1 MKKTKIL
8 KIMLAMLMII
18 IQLLSLNN
26 NVKAANIGETKD
38 LERGELG
45 YYCVQKWNGTR
56 WIYLTYNQTFYT
68 DNDGQRYI
76 AYCLCPGLPGVG
88 YVSGEKETYQV
99 NINKLLD
106 DDVIWR
112 VLKNGYP
119 NKSIDELGVETADDA
134 YFATM
139 QAINSI
145 LRGYSLEQARE
156 LYCVGQFSI
165 NGENYEDIQ
174 RRGNKTLNAMFNL
187 IDIGLNGTETR
198 EQFLQISI
206 IQETDFI
213 KENDEYYSQTFS
225 VQSASEISEYR
236 IENVE
241 KLPDGAI
248 ITDENGNK
256 KQCFSGGE
264 KFKVII
270 PVNQIINDISGKIH
284 IKAIQK
290 NYPIYYGASSIEG
303 FQDYALCNNSYSEVN
318 VESDIYVQTNKSKLI
333 IIKVDRET
341 HKPINGVKFKITS
354 AEGNTEVY
362 TTNNDG
368 KIIIENQKPGLYII
382 KEIETNS
389 KYNLLKDEM
398 KVQLRYNETKEITIE
413 NELKKGNIKVVKVDK
428 DNNKIKLEGVKFQLK
443 NEKGEVVKEGVTD
456 KNGELVFSNLLVGK
470 YELLEIRTK
479 QGYDLMNDEVYV
491 NVETD
496 KTNEIKIENKKTK
509 IPEKKEELE
518 KVEIEE
524 LPVAEKTVKQLP
536 KTELPKTGESK
547 FPYAMVGT
555 LIMIG
560 VYNIIAII
568 RKIIK
573 KQHDK

>member
-8 KIMLAMLMII
+8 KIMLAMIMII

-45 YYCVQKWNGTR
+45 YYCVQKWNGSR

-68 DNDGQRYI
+68 DTDGQRYI

-119 NKSIDELGVETADDA
+119 NKSLDELGVETADDA

-156 LYCVGQFSI
+156 LYSVGQFAI
-165 NGENYEDIQ
+165 NGESYEDIQ
-174 RRGNKTLNAMFNL
+174 RRGNKTLNTMFNL

-225 VQSASEISEYR
+225 IQSASEISEYK
-236 IENVE
+236 IENIE
-241 KLPDGAI
+241 NLPGGAI
-248 ITDENGNK
+248 VTDESGNQ

-270 PVNQIINDISGKIH
+270 PINQIIDDISGKIH

-318 VESDIYVQTNKSKLI
+318 VESDIYVQTNKSKLA
-333 IIKVDRET
+333 IIKVDSET
-341 HKPINGVKFKITS
+341 HKPIKGVKFKITS

-398 KVQLRYNETKEITIE
+398 KVELRYNETKEVTIE

-428 DNNKIKLEGVKFQLK
+428 DNNQIKLEGVKFQLK
-443 NEKGEVVKEGVTD
+443 NDKGEVIKEGVTD

-479 QGYDLMNDEVYV
+479 QGYDLMNDEVYI

-496 KTNEIKIENKKTK
+496 KTNEIKIENEKTK
-509 IPEKKEELE
+509 IPEKKEEPE
-518 KVEIEE
+518 KIEIEE

>member
-398 KVQLRYNETKEITIE
+398 KVELRYNETKEITIE

-428 DNNKIKLEGVKFQLK
+428 DNNQIKLEGVKFQLK

-518 KVEIEE
+518 KIEIEE

>member
-333 IIKVDRET
+333 IIKVDSET
-341 HKPINGVKFKITS
+341 HRPINGVKFKITS

-479 QGYDLMNDEVYV
+479 QGYELMNDEVYV

-496 KTNEIKIENKKTK
+496 KTNEITIENKKTK

-518 KVEIEE
+518 KIEIEE

>member
-119 NKSIDELGVETADDA
+119 NKSIDELGVETTDDA

-333 IIKVDRET
+333 IIKVDSET
-341 HKPINGVKFKITS
+341 HRPINGVKFKITS

-368 KIIIENQKPGLYII
+368 KVIIENQKPGLYII

-398 KVQLRYNETKEITIE
+398 KVELRYNETEKVTIE

-428 DNNKIKLEGVKFQLK
+428 DNNQIKLEGVKFQLK

-509 IPEKKEELE
+509 IPEKKEKLE
-518 KVEIEE
+518 KIEIEE

>member
-333 IIKVDRET
+333 IIKVDSET
-341 HKPINGVKFKITS
+341 HRPINGVKFKITS

-496 KTNEIKIENKKTK
+496 KTNEITIENKKTK

-518 KVEIEE
+518 KIEIEE

>member
-333 IIKVDRET
+333 IIKVDSET

-428 DNNKIKLEGVKFQLK
+428 DNNQIKLEGVKFQLK
-443 NEKGEVVKEGVTD
+443 NDKGEVVKEDVTD

-479 QGYDLMNDEVYV
+479 QGYELMNDEVYV

-496 KTNEIKIENKKTK
+496 KTNEITIENKKTK

-518 KVEIEE
+518 KIEIEE

>member
-333 IIKVDRET
+333 IIKVDSET

-428 DNNKIKLEGVKFQLK
+428 DNNQIKLEGVKFQLK

-479 QGYDLMNDEVYV
+479 QGYELMNDEVYV

-496 KTNEIKIENKKTK
+496 KTNEITIENKKTK

-518 KVEIEE
+518 KIEIEE

>member
-333 IIKVDRET
+333 IIKVDSET
-341 HKPINGVKFKITS
+341 HRPINGVKFKITS

-398 KVQLRYNETKEITIE
+398 KVELRYNETKEITIE

-496 KTNEIKIENKKTK
+496 KTNEITIENKKTK

-518 KVEIEE
+518 KIEIEE

>member
-333 IIKVDRET
+333 IIKVDSET

-428 DNNKIKLEGVKFQLK
+428 DNNQIKLEGVKFQLK
-443 NEKGEVVKEGVTD
+443 NDKGEVVKEDVTD

-479 QGYDLMNDEVYV
+479 QGYELMNDEVYV

>member
-333 IIKVDRET
+333 IIKVDSET

-428 DNNKIKLEGVKFQLK
+428 DNNQIKLEGVKFQLK

-479 QGYDLMNDEVYV
+479 QGYELMNDEVYV